1 MMILKTTQAMR
12 KFLVDV
18 AKASDSEMTAEMDA
32 FIKKLTVAGLYA
44 EATEIEIE
52 LFDRLFDEME
62 SG

>member
-1 MMILKTTQAMR
+1 MK

-62 SG
+62 SI